1 MAKRSALDA
10 AYKQIL
16 DFALSLP
23 EATLDH
29 PWGENVAKV
38 KKKVFVFS
46 GMSEEGTLGFSVKLP
61 NSGGAVLMS
70 PFAKPTGY
78 GLGKAGW
85 VSLTFGP
92 KDKVPI
98 PMIQEWIIE
107 SYKAVAPK
115 KLAEQV
121 GATKKTETSSR
132 KPRRSPRPGRAQRS
146 R

>member
-1 MAKRSALDA
+1 MARRSALDA
-10 AYKQIL
+10 VYKQLL
-16 DFALSLP
+16 DFALALP

-46 GMSEEGTLGFSVKLP
+46 GMSEEGGLGFSVKLP
-61 NSGGAVLMS
+61 RSGGAVLMS

-78 GLGKAGW
+78 GLGKSGW

-92 KDKVPI
+92 KDEVPSGA
-98 PMIQEWIIE
+98 IQDWIIE

-115 KLAEQV
+115 KLADLV
-121 GATKKTETSSR
+121 GTAPAAAAKKPAAKKSAR
-132 KPRRSPRPGRAQRS
+132 KAKKKRA
-146 R
+146 